1 MRGAFVGFDR
11 VTGGRVEDAQKVER
25 IMAFLEAGY
34 GDKLLLSSDRRRE
47 FNRTVSMFV
56 PKLLAAGVD
65 AETVRTVLV
74 DNPVRFLAFLP
85 EEAA

>member
-11 VTGGRVEDAQKVER
+11 VTGGRVADPQKVET

-34 GDKLLLSSDRRRE
+34 GDKLLLSTDLRRE
-47 FNRTVSMFV
+47 FNRTIRVFV

-65 AETVRTVLV
+65 AETVRTGLV
-74 DNPVRFLAFLP
+74 DNPARFLAFLP
-85 EEAA
+85 KEAA